1 MSSNVM
7 TGFCRVTIVAPNIRV
22 DIALPEDV
30 PLAELMPDVLRLTDQ
45 WQTDGAHAG
54 FALTRMGSGALDT
67 GLSLIAQGV
76 RSGDLLYLRSINEM
90 LPPAVYDDVAEV
102 IANAVSDDSRQWG
115 AAAMRGFGLGAASLL
130 LALGVVVLWFAGSTT
145 LGQVDPHGIPAVVA
159 GVLAVLLLTVGAVRS
174 RVYQD
179 HVSGAVIGGSSTLYA
194 FVAGAG
200 ILPVTDQ
207 SGVGRE
213 HFLVGCG
220 AALLLAIVG
229 AVLQETHDE
238 AFVAV
243 AVASGVGLVAGIVEL
258 LSGVSPVDGAAVTGT
273 VALAALGFL
282 PGLVLRFTRFPM
294 PVFTD
299 GTPRIADDGQSALPA
314 GDDTPI
320 DVDYVRGQ
328 ATRGAEVLSGLVAA
342 CGIVIAVASVVLAFG
357 LERNHGGMWA
367 WILATIFGIGAMT
380 RARLFRRTSQVL
392 PLVIAGTLSLAFLA
406 LGISLH
412 VDQVGRESWLLLAVL
427 LAALLALLVGLRLPG
442 RSLSP
447 GWGRAVDVTES
458 LMLAALLPI
467 AVEVLRLYAKM
478 KSLA

>member
-1 MSSNVM
+1 
-7 TGFCRVTIVAPNIRV
+7 
-22 DIALPEDV
+22 
-30 PLAELMPDVLRLTDQ
+30 MPDVLRLTDQ
-45 WQTDGAHAG
+45 WQADGAHAG
-54 FALTRMGSGALDT
+54 FALTRMGTGPLDT
-67 GLSLIAQGV
+67 GLSLQAQGV
-76 RSGDLLYLRSINEM
+76 RSGDLLYLRSITEM

-102 IANAVSDDSRQWG
+102 IANAVSEDGRQWG

-130 LALGVVVLWFAGSTT
+130 LVLGAVVLWFAGRTP
-145 LGQVDPHGIPAVVA
+145 LGQVDPHGVPAIIA
-159 GVLAVLLLTVGAVRS
+159 AVLAVLLLTIGAVRS

-200 ILPVTDQ
+200 ILPVDDG

-220 AALLLAIVG
+220 AAMVLAIVG
-229 AVLQETHDE
+229 AVLQEAHDE

-243 AVASGVGLVAGIVEL
+243 AVSAGVGLVAGVVL
-258 LSGVSPVDGAAVTGT
+258 LVSGVTAVDGAAVTGT
-273 VALAALGFL
+273 VGLAALGFL

-299 GTPRIADDGQSALPA
+299 GAPRLSEDGQSTLPE

-320 DVDYVRGQ
+320 DVEYVRGQ
-328 ATRGAEVLSGLVAA
+328 ATRGAEVLAGLVAA
-342 CGIVIAVASVVLAFG
+342 CGIVVTCSSVVLSFG
-357 LERNHGGMWA
+357 LASNHGGVWA
-367 WILATIFGIGAMT
+367 WILSLILGIGSLT

-392 PLVIAGTLSLAFLA
+392 PLVTAGAVSLTFLA
-406 LGISLH
+406 LGVSLH
-412 VDQVGRESWLLLAVL
+412 VSQISRESWLLVAVL
-427 LAALLALLVGLRLPG
+427 VCALLALLVGLRLPG

-447 GWGRAVDVTES
+447 GWGRFVDVTES

-467 AVEVLRLYAKM
+467 AIEVLRLYTTM
-478 KSLA
+478 KSLV